1 MTTKVFHNFILKS
14 VKFAFYLYFIL
25 SVTMLFICYFVLLG
39 GEILT
44 RLPGWTSMVPLLG
57 LLTCCYHQLWKH
69 CFYPPNDR
77 TDLGKH
83 FNILI
88 RTDYRVLVENLST
101 RVSWQVSHLFV
112 TISQW
117 KRPPISPFWCF
128 KSVQLCNL

>member
-57 LLTCCYHQLWKH
+57 LLTCCYHQL
-69 CFYPPNDR
+69 
-77 TDLGKH
+77 
-83 FNILI
+83 
-88 RTDYRVLVENLST
+88 
-101 RVSWQVSHLFV
+101 
-112 TISQW
+112 
-117 KRPPISPFWCF
+117 
-128 KSVQLCNL
+128 